1 MKCSSWQNTW
11 PSQVERNLAFQFV
24 YRKWSS
30 SRFIKVTA
38 LFPFLQVLEAQGHRT
53 HNTYKRSLRFSMR
66 SWHLTENPA
75 HVVQM
80 MLTCTRYYQNMEN
93 RKILG
98 AFVNIFRSKI
108 TIKIKS
114 SSSCLQALEEFVQT
128 DDCNMERDF
137 RMNIKMSI
145 MHDKMG
151 EDLTRLRTVKQL
163 FLNWTR
169 QTAYISLVCYLA
181 CREFS
186 QDQIYLCYQRN
197 TILWIHDH
205 KLYSKQSDKCTSI
218 II

>member
-1 MKCSSWQNTW
+1 MFPHLTCKGKNIYMSVTELEKKGQLMKCSSWQNTW
-11 PSQVERNLAFQFV
+11 PSQIERNLAFQFV

-98 AFVNIFRSKI
+98 AFVNIFRSKDKKFLI
-108 TIKIKS
+108 LSTS
-114 SSSCLQALEEFVQT
+114 SWRICPNWWLQHG
-128 DDCNMERDF
+128 ERLQ
-137 RMNIKMSI
+137 NE
-145 MHDKMG
+145 H
-151 EDLTRLRTVKQL
+151 
-163 FLNWTR
+163 
-169 QTAYISLVCYLA
+169 
-181 CREFS
+181 
-186 QDQIYLCYQRN
+186 
-197 TILWIHDH
+197 
-205 KLYSKQSDKCTSI
+205 
-218 II
+218 